1 MITML
6 KNRHI
11 LTSVINAAAMFMAIL
26 ISVGCFDSV
35 SRIINADNAVPFFG
49 LLMLAFPLVL
59 VPLVNR
65 LSVGK
70 NESIIK
76 RKITVITLLIY
87 FVSAVALMVLMQ
99 TKIITINDP
108 LDLAVV
114 GICAAWYIFCLI
126 IIAVFYSFQRK

>member
-1 MITML
+1 ML

>member
-1 MITML
+1 
-6 KNRHI
+6 
-11 LTSVINAAAMFMAIL
+11 MAIL